1 MLDLCNYAFIRAIT
15 ERNLMSALNVAV
27 VGLGW
32 WGQHM
37 VRWLKGNQKL
47 NLARVIDINSAAEA
61 FAKQQGVP
69 FSTDIA
75 AALSDPAVEAVVLAT
90 PHTLHGAEI
99 VAAANAKKHV
109 FCEKPLC
116 MTKAEVDRAIAAVN
130 AAGVT
135 LAVGH
140 ERRFEP
146 PIQELFRIAKS
157 GELGTL
163 LQIEGNFSQDKF
175 LTINADN
182 WRLTEKEAPAGPMT
196 ATGIHMLDLSVGLLG
211 PAARVHAAVKQLGS
225 HLTNGDT
232 LGVMVN
238 FRSGANAMITAI
250 LATPFYGRFTLFG
263 SLGWAEVRDKDH
275 PETPKGWTLTR
286 NIRGQQPVTTDYP
299 PVNPVIAN
307 LEAFADAA
315 RGVAP
320 YPVPQEQMA
329 ANVAALEAIFKSA
342 ASGQIVDVAG

>member
-1 MLDLCNYAFIRAIT
+1 
-15 ERNLMSALNVAV
+15 MSALNVAM

-32 WGQHM
+32 WGQNM
-37 VRWLKGNQKL
+37 VRWLQGNQKL
-47 NLARVIDINSAAEA
+47 NMVKLVDVNPASEA

-69 FSTDIA
+69 FSTDLA
-75 AALSDPAVEAVVLAT
+75 AVLKDPKVEAVVLAT
-90 PHTLHGAEI
+90 PHTLHCEQI
-99 VAAANAKKHV
+99 VAAAGAKKHV

-116 MTKAEVDRAIAAVN
+116 MSKVDVDRAIAAVK

-146 PIQELFRIAKS
+146 PMLELFRLARS

-163 LQIEGNFSQDKF
+163 LAIEGNFSQDKF

-196 ATGIHMLDLSVGLLG
+196 ATGIHMLDLSVGLMG

-225 HLTNGDT
+225 HLKNGDT
-232 LGVMVN
+232 LGIMVN
-238 FRSGANAMITAI
+238 FKSGANATITAI
-250 LATPFYGRFTLFG
+250 LATPFYGRYTLFG
-263 SLGWAEVRDKDH
+263 SLGWAEVRDKAH
-275 PETPKGWTLTR
+275 PENSQGWTLTQ
-286 NIRGQQPVTTDYP
+286 NIRGREPLTTDYP
-299 PVNPVIAN
+299 PSNAVIAN

-320 YPVPQEQMA
+320 YPVPQQQMA
-329 ANVAALEAIFKSA
+329 DNVAALDAIFRSA
-342 ASGQIVDVAG
+342 ASGQIVEVAG

>member
-1 MLDLCNYAFIRAIT
+1 
-15 ERNLMSALNVAV
+15 MSAVNVAM

-32 WGQHM
+32 WGHNM
-37 VRWLKGNQKL
+37 VRWLKGNGKL
-47 NLARVIDINSAAEA
+47 NMVWLVDVNPASEA
-61 FAKQQGVP
+61 FAREMGVP
-69 FSTDIA
+69 FSTDLA
-75 AALSDPAVEAVVLAT
+75 TVLKDPKVEAVVLAT
-90 PHTLHGAEI
+90 PHTLHCEQILA
-99 VAAANAKKHV
+99 VAAAKKHV

-116 MTKAEVDRAIAAVN
+116 MTKSDVDRAIAAVK

-146 PIQELFRIAKS
+146 PIKELFRIARS

-196 ATGIHMLDLSVGLLG
+196 ATGIHMLDLAVGLMG

-225 HLTNGDT
+225 HLKNGDT

-238 FRSGANAMITAI
+238 FKSGANAMITAI
-250 LATPFYGRFTLFG
+250 LATPFYGRYTLFG
-263 SLGWAEVRDKDH
+263 SLGWAEVRDKEH
-275 PETPKGWTLTR
+275 PETPKGWTLTK
-286 NIRGQQPVTTDYP
+286 NIRGQEVVTTDYP

-307 LEAFADAA
+307 LEAFADAV

-320 YPVPQEQMA
+320 YPVPHAEMA

-342 ASGQIVDVAG
+342 ASGEIVDVQG

>member
-1 MLDLCNYAFIRAIT
+1 MSRYPGNYRK
-15 ERNLMSALNVAV
+15 NPMSVLNVAM

-32 WGQHM
+32 WGQNM
-37 VRWLKGNQKL
+37 VRWLQGNQKL
-47 NLARVIDINSAAEA
+47 RVVQLIDVNPAAEA
-61 FAKQQGVP
+61 FATQQGVP
-69 FSTDIA
+69 FTTDLA
-75 AALSDPAVEAVVLAT
+75 AALKDPAVEAVVLAT
-90 PHTLHGAEI
+90 PHTLHCEQI
-99 VAAANAKKHV
+99 VAAAAAKKHV

-116 MTKAEVDRAIAAVN
+116 MSKADVDRAIAAIK

-146 PIQELFRIAKS
+146 PIVELYRAAKS

-196 ATGIHMLDLSVGLLG
+196 ATGIHILDLSVGLMG
-211 PAARVHAAVKQLGS
+211 PAARVHAAVGQLGS
-225 HLTNGDT
+225 HLKNGDT
-232 LGVMVN
+232 LGIMVN
-238 FRSGANAMITAI
+238 VKSGANAMITAL

-275 PETPKGWTLTR
+275 PETPKGWSFTKH
-286 NIRGQQPVTTDYP
+286 IRGKEPVSIDYP
-299 PVNPVIAN
+299 PTNPVIAN

-315 RGVAP
+315 RGIAP

-342 ASGQIVDVAG
+342 ASGKIVEVAG

>member
-1 MLDLCNYAFIRAIT
+1 
-15 ERNLMSALNVAV
+15 MSTLKVAM

-32 WGQHM
+32 WGQNM
-37 VRWLKGNQKL
+37 VRWLKGNGKL
-47 NLARVIDINSAAEA
+47 ELAWLVDVNPASAA
-61 FAKQQGVP
+61 FAGQQGLP
-69 FSTDIA
+69 FTTDLA
-75 AALSDPAVEAVVLAT
+75 AVLKDPKVEAVVLAT
-90 PHTLHGAEI
+90 PHSLHCEQI
-99 VAAANAKKHV
+99 VAAAAAKKQV

-116 MTKAEVDRAIAAVN
+116 MSKADVDRAIAAVQ

-146 PIQELFRIAKS
+146 PIQELFRLAKS

-211 PAARVHAAVKQLGS
+211 PAARAHAAVKQLGS
-225 HLTNGDT
+225 HLKNGDT
-232 LGVMVN
+232 LGIMVN
-238 FRSGANAMITAI
+238 FKSGANAMITAI

-275 PETPKGWTLTR
+275 PETPKGWTLTK
-286 NIRGQQPVTTDYP
+286 NIRGKQPETHDYP

-329 ANVAALEAIFKSA
+329 ANVAALEAIIKSA
-342 ASGQIVDVAG
+342 ASGEIVEVAS